1 MWVRSN
7 LHCHS
12 ANSHDG
18 EIPVP
23 ELCRWYAR
31 RGYGLLAITDHNQ
44 ITDLTTAQSDGS
56 MLLVGRSVE
65 IGYQTENILAIGI
78 DELPDERLTVQEK
91 LDAIARQGGMAIL
104 AHPNWRW
111 NHWTADQLMLLQG
124 YIGIEI
130 VNTHMVECEGNE
142 FALHIFDEILL
153 RGKRALAFGNDDAH
167 NFTDN
172 QVIGRAWNEI
182 LVTRPTYADLMEA
195 IRTGRF
201 YVSTGAHIDAARLT
215 GDRFTIDCPVES
227 KVMFVVNGERV
238 ESCVGRRA
246 EYVLRGGELYVRA
259 EVTAND
265 GTAYT
270 QAVFPGQVG

>member
-1 MWVRSN
+1 MWVKSN

-12 ANSHDG
+12 ANSHDA
-18 EIPVP
+18 EIPVA
-23 ELCRWYAR
+23 ELCQWYAR

-78 DELPDERLTVQEK
+78 HELPDERLTVQEK
-91 LDAIARQGGMAIL
+91 LDAIGRQGGMTIL
-104 AHPNWRW
+104 PHPNWRW
-111 NHWTADQLMLLQG
+111 KHWTPDQLMLLQG
-124 YIGIEI
+124 YVGIEI
-130 VNTHMVECEGNE
+130 VNTHMVECEGNAC
-142 FALHIFDEILL
+142 ALHIFDEILL
-153 RGKRALAFGNDDAH
+153 RGKRVLAFGNDDAH
-167 NFTDN
+167 NFAND

-182 LVTRPTYADLMEA
+182 LVLQATYADLMEA

-201 YVSTGAHIDAARLT
+201 YVSTGARIDATGLTRDRL
-215 GDRFTIDCPVES
+215 TIDCPVES
-227 KVMFVVNGERV
+227 EVTFVVNGERMRR
-238 ESCVGRRA
+238 CVGRHA
-246 EYVLRGGELYVRA
+246 EYVLSGGEFYVRA
-259 EVTAND
+259 EVTTND